1 MWLFYQITMIIILL
15 LTTLSSVSPQF
26 TVSSKSHLSRAS
38 SWRCGFF
45 LVDARPRNG
54 RQPAATFFIVQKH
67 YPAQCPTKTFLK
79 NARGWKKECNT
90 QGEDW
95 ARKWD
100 PEKGSGRGKNG
111 DKVCKIAQK
120 EMGGDIPNEEFPLGI
135 QVKPAIK
142 YRVVINTGYRWGHS
156 ITSVGRRPGMIQ
168 STGGGT
174 RYAAR

>member
-1 MWLFYQITMIIILL
+1 MGSSRWMFYQITMIIILL
-15 LTTLSSVSPQF
+15 LITLSSVSPQF

-67 YPAQCPTKTFLK
+67 FPAQCPTKTFLK

-120 EMGGDIPNEEFPLGI
+120 EMGEYVFWTTASKLALIDCSRENRSGKEE
-135 QVKPAIK
+135 
-142 YRVVINTGYRWGHS
+142 
-156 ITSVGRRPGMIQ
+156 TSMN
-168 STGGGT
+168 
-174 RYAAR
+174 